1 MEKFDDTARG
11 VHIVWN
17 IRCVQ
22 AFGEREGYKVKQ
34 FTGLGLAYGEIIPLR
49 STGLIHGVRM

>member
-34 FTGLGLAYGEIIPLR
+34 FTGLGLAYGEIIP
-49 STGLIHGVRM
+49 